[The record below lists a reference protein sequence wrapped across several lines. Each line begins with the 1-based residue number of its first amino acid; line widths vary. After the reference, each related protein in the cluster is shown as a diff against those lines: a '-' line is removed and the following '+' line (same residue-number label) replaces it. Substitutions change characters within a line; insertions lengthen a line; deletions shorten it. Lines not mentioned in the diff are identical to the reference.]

1 MSAPQNVQLLH
12 RFPDVDDYR
21 RLRKLSGLSEKS
33 REAAARGLGNTLY
46 GVSLIHDGETIGM
59 GRVIGDGGCF
69 FVVVDIAVHPDFQRL
84 GLGKRIMQALD
95 AWLRANAPVSAH
107 VSLLAD
113 GDARHL
119 YAQYGFIET
128 APASI
133 GMGYSVKA

>member
-1 MSAPQNVQLLH
+1 LSALQNVELLH
-12 RFPDVDDYR
+12 RFPDVDDYL

-33 REAAARGLGNTLY
+33 REAAGKGLGNTLY
-46 GVSLIHDGETIGM
+46 GVSLIQNDELIGM
-59 GRVIGDGGCF
+59 GRIVGDGGCF
-69 FVVVDIAVHPDFQRL
+69 FLVVDIAVHPDFQRL

-133 GMGYSVKA
+133 GMGYSVKP

>member
-1 MSAPQNVQLLH
+1 LSALQNVELLH
-12 RFPDVDDYR
+12 RFPDVDDYL
-21 RLRKLSGLSEKS
+21 RLRKLSGLSAKS
-33 REAAARGLGNTLY
+33 PEAAAKGLGNTLY
-46 GVSLIHDGETIGM
+46 GVSLIQDGEMIGM

-119 YAQYGFIET
+119 YEQYGFIET

-133 GMGYSVKA
+133 GMGYSVKP

>member
-1 MSAPQNVQLLH
+1 MSALQNVELLH
-12 RFPDVDDYR
+12 RFPDVDDYL
-21 RLRKLSGLSEKS
+21 RLRELSGLSAKS
-33 REAAARGLGNTLY
+33 PEAAAKGLGNTLY
-46 GVSLIHDGETIGM
+46 GVSLIQDGEMIGM

-133 GMGYSVKA
+133 GMGYNVKP

>member
-1 MSAPQNVQLLH
+1 MSAPQDVELLH
-12 RFPDVDDYR
+12 RFPDVDDYL

-33 REAAARGLGNTLY
+33 REAAAKGLGNTLY
-46 GVSLIHDGETIGM
+46 GVSLIQDGETIGM

-69 FVVVDIAVHPDFQRL
+69 FVVVDIAVHPEYQRR
-84 GLGKRIMQALD
+84 GLGKLIMQALD
-95 AWLRANAPVSAH
+95 AWLRANAPASAH

-133 GMGYSVKA
+133 GMGYSIKP

>member
-1 MSAPQNVQLLH
+1 MSESHNVELLH

-21 RLRKLSGLSEKS
+21 RLRKLAGLSEKS
-33 REAAARGLGNTLY
+33 PEAAVKGLVNTLY
-46 GVSLIHDGETIGM
+46 GVTLIQDSELIGM
-59 GRVIGDGGCF
+59 GRIIGDGGCF

-133 GMGYSVKA
+133 GMGYSVKP

>member
-1 MSAPQNVQLLH
+1 MSAPQVVELFQ

-21 RLRKLSGLSEKS
+21 RLRNAAGLSAKS
-33 REAAARGLGNTLY
+33 AEAAAKGLGNTLY
-46 GVSLIHDGETIGM
+46 GVSLIQDGELIGM
-59 GRVIGDGGCF
+59 GRIIGDGGCF
-69 FVVVDIAVHPDFQRL
+69 FVVVDIAVHPDYQRR
-84 GLGKRIMQALD
+84 GLGKQIMQALD

-128 APASI
+128 APHSI
-133 GMGYSVKA
+133 GMAYSVKP

>member
-1 MSAPQNVQLLH
+1 LSALQNVELLH
-12 RFPDVDDYR
+12 RFPDVDDYL
-21 RLRKLSGLSEKS
+21 RLRKLSGLSAKS
-33 REAAARGLGNTLY
+33 PEAAAKGLGNTLY
-46 GVSLIHDGETIGM
+46 GVSLIQDGEMIGM

-133 GMGYSVKA
+133 GMGYSVKP

>member
-1 MSAPQNVQLLH
+1 MSAPQNVELLH

-33 REAAARGLGNTLY
+33 REAAAKGLGNTLY
-46 GVSLIHDGETIGM
+46 GVSLIQDGETIGM

-95 AWLRANAPVSAH
+95 AWLCTNAPVSAH

-133 GMGYSVKA
+133 GMGYSVRP

>member
-1 MSAPQNVQLLH
+1 MSASQGVELLH
-12 RFPDVDDYR
+12 RFPDIDDYR
-21 RLRKLSGLSEKS
+21 RLRSIAGLSGKS
-33 REAAARGLGNTLY
+33 REAAAKGLGNTLY
-46 GVSLIHDGETIGM
+46 GVSLIQNAELIGM
-59 GRVIGDGGCF
+59 GRIIGDGGCF
-69 FVVVDIAVHPDFQRL
+69 FVVVDIAVHPEYQRR

-95 AWLRANAPVSAH
+95 AWLRANAPTSAH

-133 GMGYSVKA
+133 GMGYSIKP

>member
-1 MSAPQNVQLLH
+1 MSAAQNVELLH

-21 RLRKLSGLSEKS
+21 RLRKLSGLSAKS
-33 REAAARGLGNTLY
+33 PEAAAKGLGNTLY
-46 GVSLIHDGETIGM
+46 GVSLIQNDELIGM
-59 GRVIGDGGCF
+59 GRIVGDGGCF
-69 FVVVDIAVHPDFQRL
+69 FLVVDIAVHPGYQRR

-95 AWLRANAPVSAH
+95 AWLRVNAPVSAH

-133 GMGYSVKA
+133 GMSYSVKP

>member
-1 MSAPQNVQLLH
+1 LSALQNVELLH
-12 RFPDVDDYR
+12 RFPDVDDYL
-21 RLRKLSGLSEKS
+21 RLRTLSGLSAKS
-33 REAAARGLGNTLY
+33 PEAAAKGLGNTLY
-46 GVSLIHDGETIGM
+46 GVSLIQDGEMIGM